1 MAMVAE
7 LGISVVMVRGLEGLG
22 FRGFVG
28 DEPQYV
34 HQKKKK
40 KKKKKKLFKDTEL
53 STYLTEGY

>member
-40 KKKKKKLFKDTEL
+40 KKKKLFNDTEL
-53 STYLTEGY
+53 STYLTEW

>member
-40 KKKKKKLFKDTEL
+40 KKKKKIFKENEL
-53 STYLTEGY
+53 NTYFNEGY

>member
-40 KKKKKKLFKDTEL
+40 KKKKIFMDK
-53 STYLTEGY
+53 YI

>member
-40 KKKKKKLFKDTEL
+40 KKKN
-53 STYLTEGY
+53 YLRIPNYRLI